1 MKIKLLLT
9 GKTTD
14 SNIKNIEADYDK
26 RIKRYTAFESSI
38 IDNSTLRQGT
48 EQIIRQKEGEL
59 ILKKVADGD
68 HLILLDERG
77 KAYSSVQFAA
87 EVNNWMNTSKKTVIM
102 VVGGAY
108 GFSDEVKKRA
118 NGMISLSAMTF
129 SHQIV
134 RVILMEQIYRA
145 FTILNNEPYHHA

>member
-1 MKIKLLLT
+1 M

-14 SNIKNIEADYDK
+14 ESIKRIEADYEK
-26 RIKRYTAFESSI
+26 RIKRYTAFESI
-38 IDNSTLRQGT
+38 VIDNSSVRNGPESVIKL
-48 EQIIRQKEGEL
+48 KEGEM
-59 ILKKVADGD
+59 ILKKLSPGD

-77 KAYSSVQFAA
+77 KTYSSVQFAA
-87 EVNNWMNTSKKTVIM
+87 EINNWMNSSKKTVVLTI
-102 VVGGAY
+102 GGAY
-108 GFSDEVKKRA
+108 GFSDEVKARA

-134 RVILMEQIYRA
+134 RVIIMEQVYRA

>member
-1 MKIKLLLT
+1 MKIKLLLV

-14 SNIKNIEADYDK
+14 ESIRRIEADYEK
-26 RIKRYTAFESSI
+26 RISRYTSFESI
-38 IDNSTLRQGT
+38 VIDNSA
-48 EQIIRQKEGEL
+48 IRTGPEPVIRTKEGEL
-59 ILKKVADGD
+59 ILKRVSPTD

-77 KAYSSVQFAA
+77 KSYSSMQFAA
-87 EVNNWMNTSKKTVIM
+87 EVNNWMTSSKKTVVLTI
-102 VVGGAY
+102 GGAY

-118 NGMISLSAMTF
+118 NGLVSLSAMTF

-134 RVILMEQIYRA
+134 RIIMLEQVYRA

>member
-1 MKIKLLLT
+1 MKIKLLLV

-14 SNIKNIEADYDK
+14 ESIRNIEADYEK
-26 RIKRYTAFESSI
+26 RIKRYTAFESVV
-38 IDNSTLRQGT
+38 IDNSSVRNGPEL
-48 EQIIRQKEGEL
+48 IIKQKEGEM
-59 ILKKVADGD
+59 ILKRVSATD

-77 KAYSSVQFAA
+77 KIYSSVQFAN
-87 EVNNWMNTSKKTVIM
+87 EVNNWMNSSKKTVVLTI
-102 VVGGAY
+102 GGAY
-108 GFSDEVKKRA
+108 GFSEDVKKRA

-134 RVILMEQIYRA
+134 RVIMLEQVYRA

>member
-1 MKIKLLLT
+1 MKIKLLLV

-14 SNIKNIEADYDK
+14 ESIRNIEADYEK
-26 RIKRYTAFESSI
+26 RIKRYTSFESVV
-38 IDNSTLRQGT
+38 IDNSTVRNGPEL
-48 EQIIRQKEGEL
+48 IIKQKEGEM
-59 ILKKVADGD
+59 ILKKVAPGD

-77 KAYSSVQFAA
+77 KSYSSVAFAN
-87 EVNNWMNTSKKTVIM
+87 EVSSWMTSSKKTVVLTI
-102 VVGGAY
+102 GGAY

-118 NGMISLSAMTF
+118 NSLVSLSAMTF

-134 RVILMEQIYRA
+134 RVIMMEQVYRA

>member
-1 MKIKLLLT
+1 MKIKLLLV

-14 SNIKNIEADYDK
+14 ESIRRIEADYEK
-26 RIKRYTAFESSI
+26 RISRYTSFESI
-38 IDNSTLRQGT
+38 VIDNSA
-48 EQIIRQKEGEL
+48 IRTGPEPVIRTKEGEL
-59 ILKKVADGD
+59 ILKRVSPAD

-77 KAYSSVQFAA
+77 KSYSSVQFAA
-87 EVNNWMNTSKKTVIM
+87 EVNNWMTSSKKTVVMTI
-102 VVGGAY
+102 GGAY

-118 NGMISLSAMTF
+118 NGLVSLSAMTF

-134 RVILMEQIYRA
+134 RIIMLEQVYRA

>member
-1 MKIKLLLT
+1 MKIKLLLM

-14 SNIKNIEADYDK
+14 ESIRRIEADYEK
-26 RIKRYTAFESSI
+26 RIKRYTAFESI
-38 IDNSTLRQGT
+38 VIDNSSVRTGT
-48 EQIIRQKEGEL
+48 EQIIRQKEGEM
-59 ILKKVADGD
+59 ILKKVSPAD

-77 KAYSSVQFAA
+77 KIYSSVQFAN
-87 EVNNWMNTSKKTVIM
+87 EVNNWMNSSKKTIILTI
-102 VVGGAY
+102 GGAY

-118 NGMISLSAMTF
+118 NGLVSLSAMTF

-134 RVILMEQIYRA
+134 RIILMEQVYRA

>member
-1 MKIKLLLT
+1 MKIKLLLV

-14 SNIKNIEADYDK
+14 ESIRRIEADYEK
-26 RIKRYTAFESSI
+26 RINRYMSFEPVV
-38 IDNSTLRQGT
+38 IDNSA
-48 EQIIRQKEGEL
+48 IRTGPEPMIRLKEGEL
-59 ILKKVADGD
+59 ILKRVTPAD

-77 KAYSSVQFAA
+77 KAFTSVQFAA
-87 EVNNWMNTSKKTVIM
+87 EVNNWMNSSKKTVILTI
-102 VVGGAY
+102 GGAY

-118 NGMISLSAMTF
+118 NGLVSLSAMTF

-134 RVILMEQIYRA
+134 RIIMLEQLYRA

>member
-1 MKIKLLLT
+1 MKIKLLLV

-14 SNIKNIEADYDK
+14 ESIRNIEADYEK
-26 RIKRYTAFESSI
+26 QIKRYTAFESVV
-38 IDNSTLRQGT
+38 IDNSSVRNGPEL
-48 EQIIRQKEGEL
+48 IIKQKEGEM
-59 ILKKVADGD
+59 ILKRVSATD

-77 KAYSSVQFAA
+77 KIYSSVQFAN
-87 EVNNWMNTSKKTVIM
+87 EVNNWMNSSKKTVVLTI
-102 VVGGAY
+102 GGAY
-108 GFSDEVKKRA
+108 GFSEDVKKRA

-134 RVILMEQIYRA
+134 RVIMLEQVYRA

>member
-1 MKIKLLLT
+1 MKIKLLLV

-14 SNIKNIEADYDK
+14 ESIRRIEADYEK
-26 RIKRYTAFESSI
+26 RISRYTSFESI
-38 IDNSTLRQGT
+38 VIDNSA
-48 EQIIRQKEGEL
+48 IRTSPEPVIRTKEGEL
-59 ILKKVADGD
+59 ILKRVSPTD

-77 KAYSSVQFAA
+77 KSYSSMQFAA
-87 EVNNWMNTSKKTVIM
+87 EVNNWMTSSKKTVVLTI
-102 VVGGAY
+102 GGAY

-118 NGMISLSAMTF
+118 NGLVSLSAMTF

-134 RVILMEQIYRA
+134 RIIMLEQVYRA

>member
-1 MKIKLLLT
+1 MKIKLLLM

-14 SNIKNIEADYDK
+14 ESIKRIEADYEK
-26 RIKRYTAFESSI
+26 RIKRYTAFESI
-38 IDNSTLRQGT
+38 VIDNSSVRNGPESVIKL
-48 EQIIRQKEGEL
+48 KEGEM
-59 ILKKVADGD
+59 ILKKLSPGD

-77 KAYSSVQFAA
+77 KTYSSVQFAA
-87 EVNNWMNTSKKTVIM
+87 EINNWMNSSKKTVVLTI
-102 VVGGAY
+102 GGAY
-108 GFSDEVKKRA
+108 GFSDEVKARA

-134 RVILMEQIYRA
+134 RVIIMEQVYRA